1 MITNRINY
9 SSESDDTN
17 AGRAEM
23 FFLFFQTELQQLAG
37 KGDSMAKFLN
47 YEDRLEIESGLKEH
61 MTFTELG
68 EKLGRDRT
76 TITKEIRNYSIE
88 QDTGYGSYPHNTCKY
103 RKACKR
109 KKVCG
114 TNDCRHPLVAVCK
127 QCELICNRYCEHY
140 EEEICTHRFKPPYV
154 CNGCSEVK
162 KCTLTKICLR
172 CSGSPEAGN
181 G

>member
-1 MITNRINY
+1 
-9 SSESDDTN
+9 
-17 AGRAEM
+17 
-23 FFLFFQTELQQLAG
+23 
-37 KGDSMAKFLN
+37 MAKFLN

-114 TNDCRHPLVAVCK
+114 TNAVSYTHLDVYKRQDDGFIGGNKKLLIELVLVSMVIYTINS
-127 QCELICNRYCEHY
+127 LIDIVKEKKRVDISAKIQY
-140 EEEICTHRFKPPYV
+140 FL
-154 CNGCSEVK
+154 SEQSFSHLMKLRVNYFNN
-162 KCTLTKICLR
+162 TCLLYTSR
-172 CSGSPEAGN
+172 CV
-181 G
+181 

>member
-1 MITNRINY
+1 MLTKSVLSTVWQEEQKC
-9 SSESDDTN
+9 SSC
-17 AGRAEM
+17 
-23 FFLFFQTELQQLAG
+23 FLTELQQLAG

-103 RKACKR
+103 RKACKG
-109 KKVCG
+109 KK
-114 TNDCRHPLVAVCK
+114 
-127 QCELICNRYCEHY
+127 
-140 EEEICTHRFKPPYV
+140 YV
-154 CNGCSEVK
+154 GQM
-162 KCTLTKICLR
+162 T
-172 CSGSPEAGN
+172 AGIHW
-181 G
+181 